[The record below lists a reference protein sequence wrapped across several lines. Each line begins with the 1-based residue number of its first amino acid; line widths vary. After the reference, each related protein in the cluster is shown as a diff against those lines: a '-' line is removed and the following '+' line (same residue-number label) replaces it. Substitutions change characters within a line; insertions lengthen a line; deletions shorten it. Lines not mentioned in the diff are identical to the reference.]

1 MFINTRL
8 FKYLPNIIIPSII
21 VTLKIMFFSAILSII
36 FGIFLG
42 IVLVITDSD
51 GMNPNKII
59 NSIINKTIDIIRSFP
74 VLILIV
80 ALMPL
85 TRIIVGTTI
94 GANAAI
100 FTITVACTP
109 FAARMTQ
116 NSLQTVDKQVIK
128 MAKSFGLKNWQII
141 LKVMIVEALPTL
153 VSNLTILLINMLN
166 VTSIAGAVGAGG
178 LGAVAL
184 TYGYQRFDDAIMYF
198 VVAILLIFVA
208 IIQGIGNKL
217 YKYLQ

>member
-1 MFINTRL
+1 MFTNTRL

-21 VTLKIMFFSAILSII
+21 VTLKIMFFSAILSIT

-42 IVLVITDSD
+42 IALVITDRD
-51 GMNPNKII
+51 GLNPNKII

-80 ALMPL
+80 ALMPI

-109 FAARMTQ
+109 FAAKMTQ
-116 NSLQTVDKQVIK
+116 NSLQTVDNQVIK

>member
-1 MFINTRL
+1 MFTNTRL

-21 VTLKIMFFSAILSII
+21 VTLKIMFFSAMISIT

-51 GMNPNKII
+51 GLNPNKII

-80 ALMPL
+80 ALMPI

-109 FAARMTQ
+109 FAAKMTQ
-116 NSLQTVDKQVIK
+116 NSLQTVDNQVIK

-198 VVAILLIFVA
+198 VVAILLMFVA

>member
-1 MFINTRL
+1 MFTNTRL

-42 IVLVITDSD
+42 IVLVITDRD
-51 GMNPNKII
+51 GLNPNKII

-198 VVAILLIFVA
+198 VVAILLIFVG

>member
-1 MFINTRL
+1 MFTNTRL

-21 VTLKIMFFSAILSII
+21 VTLKIMFFSAILSIT

-51 GMNPNKII
+51 GLNPNKII

>member
-1 MFINTRL
+1 MFTNTRL
-8 FKYLPNIIIPSII
+8 FKYLTNIIIPSII
-21 VTLKIMFFSAILSII
+21 VTLKIMFFSAILSIT

-42 IVLVITDSD
+42 IVIVITDHD
-51 GMNPNKII
+51 GLNPNKII

-128 MAKSFGLKNWQII
+128 MAKSLGLKNWQII

-217 YKYLQ
+217 Y

>member
-1 MFINTRL
+1 MFANTRL

-21 VTLKIMFFSAILSII
+21 VTLKIMFFSAILSIT
-36 FGIFLG
+36 FGVFLG
-42 IVLVITDSD
+42 IVLVITDHD
-51 GMNPNKII
+51 GLNPNKII

-80 ALMPL
+80 ALMPI

-109 FAARMTQ
+109 FAAKMTQ
-116 NSLQTVDKQVIK
+116 NSLQTVDNQVIK

-208 IIQGIGNKL
+208 IIQRIGNKL

>member
-1 MFINTRL
+1 MFTNTRL

-21 VTLKIMFFSAILSII
+21 VTLKIMFFSAILSIT

-42 IVLVITDSD
+42 IVIVITDHD
-51 GMNPNKII
+51 GLNPNKII

-116 NSLQTVDKQVIK
+116 NSLQTVDKQVVK
-128 MAKSFGLKNWQII
+128 MAKSLGLKNWQII

>member
-1 MFINTRL
+1 MFTNTRL

-21 VTLKIMFFSAILSII
+21 VTLKIMFFSAILSIT

-51 GMNPNKII
+51 GLNPNRII

>member
-1 MFINTRL
+1 MFTNTRL

-51 GMNPNKII
+51 GLNPNKII

-100 FTITVACTP
+100 FTITVACNP

>member
-1 MFINTRL
+1 MFTNTRL

-51 GMNPNKII
+51 GLNPNKII

>member
-1 MFINTRL
+1 MFTNTRL

-51 GMNPNKII
+51 GLNPNKII

-100 FTITVACTP
+100 FTITVSCTP

-116 NSLQTVDKQVIK
+116 NSLQTVDRQVIK

>member
-1 MFINTRL
+1 MFTNTRL

-42 IVLVITDSD
+42 IVLVITDSE
-51 GMNPNKII
+51 GLNPNKII

>member
-1 MFINTRL
+1 MFTNTRL

-51 GMNPNKII
+51 GLNPNKII

-116 NSLQTVDKQVIK
+116 NSLQSVDKQVIK

>member
-1 MFINTRL
+1 MFTNTRL

-21 VTLKIMFFSAILSII
+21 VTLKIMFFSAILSIT

-42 IVLVITDSD
+42 IVMVITDSN
-51 GMNPNKII
+51 GLNPNKII

>member
-1 MFINTRL
+1 MFTNTRL

-51 GMNPNKII
+51 GLNPNKII

-198 VVAILLIFVA
+198 VVAILLIFVG

>member
-1 MFINTRL
+1 MFTNTRL

-51 GMNPNKII
+51 GLNPNKII

-80 ALMPL
+80 ALMPM

>member
-1 MFINTRL
+1 MFTNTRL

-51 GMNPNKII
+51 GLNPNKII

-80 ALMPL
+80 ALMPM

-217 YKYLQ
+217 YRYLQ

>member
-1 MFINTRL
+1 MFTNTRL

-21 VTLKIMFFSAILSII
+21 VTLKIMFFSAILSIT

-42 IVLVITDSD
+42 IVLVITDRD
-51 GMNPNKII
+51 GLNPNKII
-59 NSIINKTIDIIRSFP
+59 NSIINKIIDIIRSFP

-109 FAARMTQ
+109 FAAKMTQ
-116 NSLQTVDKQVIK
+116 NSLQTVDNQVIK

>member
-1 MFINTRL
+1 MFANTRL
-8 FKYLPNIIIPSII
+8 FKYLPKIIIPSII
-21 VTLKIMFFSAILSII
+21 VTLKIMFFSAILSIT
-36 FGIFLG
+36 FGVFLG
-42 IVLVITDSD
+42 IVLVITDHD
-51 GMNPNKII
+51 GLNPNKII

-80 ALMPL
+80 ALMPI

-94 GANAAI
+94 GSNAAI

-109 FAARMTQ
+109 FAAKMTQ
-116 NSLQTVDKQVIK
+116 NSLQTVDNQVIK

-166 VTSIAGAVGAGG
+166 VTAIAGAVGAGG

>member
-1 MFINTRL
+1 MFTNTRL

-21 VTLKIMFFSAILSII
+21 VTLKIMLFSAILSIT

-51 GMNPNKII
+51 GLNPNKII

>member
-1 MFINTRL
+1 MFTNTRL

-51 GMNPNKII
+51 GLNPNKII

-141 LKVMIVEALPTL
+141 LKVMIIEALPTL

>member
-1 MFINTRL
+1 MFTNTRL

-51 GMNPNKII
+51 GLNPNKII

-141 LKVMIVEALPTL
+141 LKVMIAEALPTL

>member
-1 MFINTRL
+1 MFTNTRL

-21 VTLKIMFFSAILSII
+21 VTLKIMFFSAILSIT

-42 IVLVITDSD
+42 IVLVITDSE
-51 GMNPNKII
+51 GLNPNKII

-128 MAKSFGLKNWQII
+128 MAKSFGLRNWQII

>member
-1 MFINTRL
+1 MFTNTRL

-21 VTLKIMFFSAILSII
+21 VTLKIMFFSAILSIT

-42 IVLVITDSD
+42 IVLVITDSE
-51 GMNPNKII
+51 GLNPNKII

>member
-1 MFINTRL
+1 MFTNTRL

-21 VTLKIMFFSAILSII
+21 VTLKIMFFSAILSIT

-42 IVLVITDSD
+42 IVIVITDND
-51 GMNPNKII
+51 GLNPNKII

-128 MAKSFGLKNWQII
+128 MAKSLGLKNWQII

>member
-1 MFINTRL
+1 MFTNTRL

-51 GMNPNKII
+51 GLNPNKII

-80 ALMPL
+80 ALMPI

>member
-1 MFINTRL
+1 MFTNTRL

-21 VTLKIMFFSAILSII
+21 VTLKIMFLSAILSIT

-42 IVLVITDSD
+42 IVLVITDRD
-51 GMNPNKII
+51 GLSPNKII

-80 ALMPL
+80 ALMPI

-109 FAARMTQ
+109 FAAKMTQ
-116 NSLQTVDKQVIK
+116 NSLQTVDNQVIK

>member
-1 MFINTRL
+1 MFTNTRL

-21 VTLKIMFFSAILSII
+21 VTLKIMLFSAIISIT

-51 GMNPNKII
+51 GLNPNKII

-80 ALMPL
+80 ALMPV

-109 FAARMTQ
+109 FAAKMTQ
-116 NSLQTVDKQVIK
+116 NSLQTVDNQVIQ

-141 LKVMIVEALPTL
+141 LKVMIAEALPTL

-184 TYGYQRFDDAIMYF
+184 TYGYQRFDDVIMYF

>member
-1 MFINTRL
+1 MFTNTRL

-21 VTLKIMFFSAILSII
+21 VTLKIMFFSAILSIT

-42 IVLVITDSD
+42 IVMVITDSD
-51 GMNPNKII
+51 GLNPNKII

-184 TYGYQRFDDAIMYF
+184 TYGYQRFDDVIMYF

>member
-1 MFINTRL
+1 MFTNTRL

-21 VTLKIMFFSAILSII
+21 VTLKIMFFSAILSIT

-42 IVLVITDSD
+42 IVLVITDHD
-51 GMNPNKII
+51 GLNPNKII

-128 MAKSFGLKNWQII
+128 MAKSLGLKNWQII

>member
-1 MFINTRL
+1 MFTNTRL
-8 FKYLPNIIIPSII
+8 LKYLPNIIIPSII
-21 VTLKIMFFSAILSII
+21 VTLKIMFFSAILSIT

-42 IVLVITDSD
+42 IVMVITDSD
-51 GMNPNKII
+51 GLNPNKII

>member
-1 MFINTRL
+1 MFTNTRL

-21 VTLKIMFFSAILSII
+21 VTLKIMFFAAILSIT

-42 IVLVITDSD
+42 IVLVITDHD
-51 GMNPNKII
+51 GLNPNKII

-166 VTSIAGAVGAGG
+166 ITSIAGAVGAGG

>member
-1 MFINTRL
+1 MFTNTRL

-21 VTLKIMFFSAILSII
+21 VTLKIMFFSAILSIT

-42 IVLVITDSD
+42 IVMVITDSD
-51 GMNPNKII
+51 GLNPNKII

-116 NSLQTVDKQVIK
+116 NSLQIVDKQVIK

>member
-1 MFINTRL
+1 MFTNTRL

-21 VTLKIMFFSAILSII
+21 VTLKIMFFSAILSIT

-42 IVLVITDSD
+42 IVIVITDHD
-51 GMNPNKII
+51 GLNPNKII
-59 NSIINKTIDIIRSFP
+59 NSIINKTIDSIRSFP

-128 MAKSFGLKNWQII
+128 MAKSLGLKNWQII

>member
-1 MFINTRL
+1 MFTNTRL

-21 VTLKIMFFSAILSII
+21 VTLKIMFFSAILSIT

-42 IVLVITDSD
+42 IVIVITDHD
-51 GMNPNKII
+51 GLNPNKII

-128 MAKSFGLKNWQII
+128 MAKSLGLKNWQII

>member
-1 MFINTRL
+1 MFTNTRL
-8 FKYLPNIIIPSII
+8 LKYLPNIIIPSII
-21 VTLKIMFFSAILSII
+21 VTLKIMFFSAILSIT

-42 IVLVITDSD
+42 IVMVITDSN
-51 GMNPNKII
+51 GLNPNKII

>member
-1 MFINTRL
+1 MFTNTRL

-21 VTLKIMFFSAILSII
+21 VTLKIMFFSAILSIT

-42 IVLVITDSD
+42 IVIVITDHD
-51 GMNPNKII
+51 GLNPNKII

-128 MAKSFGLKNWQII
+128 MAKSLGLKNWQII

-198 VVAILLIFVA
+198 VVAILLIFVV